1 MQIRHIF
8 CEIIS
13 RIKNTPR
20 TALFRHKQFSLQ
32 MNTNSLENAFNPDDL
47 EVTYRAL
54 RDSILQIY
62 QFGTKIAKEVNPD
75 NELQV
80 SWELGDTS
88 LMNWIS
94 DTHCYL
100 SRKGQKLQFLAR
112 PSKLEIISFSLEEGD
127 KLLICS
133 DSLRQN
139 LSDNEIDEILQES
152 QGSENSCQNLLKISN
167 INLGAADNTHN
178 IVVMEVI
185 NNQKVITPTPIV
197 ENKKTSSSSSKIKP
211 LWIILLFV
219 LLALGGVLSWLWFN
233 NTDFKKVFGGNTDN
247 VAIEDTLKFINN
259 DSLELAKANDT
270 ITKEFESEKN
280 ENISPEQKD
289 EFVNTPKKEFKPEN
303 ENFSNSENSFTEN
316 NTGSRK
322 SKSKKYKTNA
332 DGSNSSSR
340 SNSFDSAKEE
350 ENYNALVQQKERW
363 MIIKNDLQNT
373 LNSGNNAAAEKLK
386 NSARVL
392 ERIEKKLQESEKK
405 LGRN

>member
-1 MQIRHIF
+1 MD
-8 CEIIS
+8 
-13 RIKNTPR
+13 
-20 TALFRHKQFSLQ
+20 
-32 MNTNSLENAFNPDDL
+32 TNSLENALNPNDS
-47 EVTYRAL
+47 EATYRAL

-112 PSKLEIISFSLEEGD
+112 PSKLEIISFSLDEGD

-167 INLGAADNTHN
+167 VNHGAADNTHN

-197 ENKKTSSSSSKIKP
+197 ENKKSSNGSSKIKSS
-211 LWIILLFV
+211 WFILPFV
-219 LLALGGVLSWLWFN
+219 LLALGGVFSWLWVN
-233 NTDFKKVFGGNTDN
+233 NTLDLKNVFGGNTNN
-247 VAIEDTLKFINN
+247 VALEDTLKFINK

-270 ITKEFESEKN
+270 ITKEFESEKKEIETPN
-280 ENISPEQKD
+280 PEQKD
-289 EFVNTPKKEFKPEN
+289 DFVNTPKQDFKSES
-303 ENFSNSENSFTEN
+303 FSNSDNSFTEN
-316 NTGSRK
+316 TPANK
-322 SKSKKYKTNA
+322 KPKSKKSDANA
-332 DGSNSSSR
+332 ESQNASPRNSS
-340 SNSFDSAKEE
+340 FDPAKEE

-363 MIIKNDLQNT
+363 IIIKNDLQNT
-373 LNSGNNAAAEKLK
+373 LNAGNNAAAEKLK
-386 NSARVL
+386 NSERVL
-392 ERIEKKLQESEKK
+392 ERIEGKLQESGKK
-405 LGRN
+405 LGKN

>member
-1 MQIRHIF
+1 MD
-8 CEIIS
+8 
-13 RIKNTPR
+13 
-20 TALFRHKQFSLQ
+20 
-32 MNTNSLENAFNPDDL
+32 TNSLENALNPNDS
-47 EVTYRAL
+47 EATYRAL

-133 DSLRQN
+133 DSLRQK
-139 LSDNEIDEILQES
+139 LSDNEINEILRES

-167 INLGAADNTHN
+167 VNLGAADNTHN

-185 NNQKVITPTPIV
+185 NHQNVITPTPIK
-197 ENKKTSSSSSKIKP
+197 ENKKAKISSSIIKP

-219 LLALGGVLSWLWFN
+219 LFALGGVFSWLWFN
-233 NTDFKKVFGGNTDN
+233 NTDFKKVFSDNTDN
-247 VAIEDTLKFINN
+247 VALEDTLKFIYK
-259 DSLELAKANDT
+259 DSLDLAKANDT
-270 ITKEFESEKN
+270 ITKEFESEEN

-322 SKSKKYKTNA
+322 SKSKKSETNV

-340 SNSFDSAKEE
+340 SNSFDSVKEE

-386 NSARVL
+386 NSERVL

>member
-1 MQIRHIF
+1 MD
-8 CEIIS
+8 
-13 RIKNTPR
+13 
-20 TALFRHKQFSLQ
+20 
-32 MNTNSLENAFNPDDL
+32 TNSLENALNPNDS
-47 EVTYRAL
+47 EATYRAL

-112 PSKLEIISFSLEEGD
+112 PSKLEIISFSLDEGD

-167 INLGAADNTHN
+167 VNHGAAENTHN

-197 ENKKTSSSSSKIKP
+197 EDKKTGNSSSKIKP
-211 LWIILLFV
+211 IWFV
-219 LLALGGVLSWLWFN
+219 LPFALLALGGIFSWLWVN
-233 NTDFKKVFGGNTDN
+233 NTIDFKNVFSGYTNN
-247 VAIEDTLKFINN
+247 VALEDTLKFINK
-259 DSLELAKANDT
+259 DSLDLAKANDT
-270 ITKEFESEKN
+270 ITKEFESEKK
-280 ENISPEQKD
+280 ETITPEQKD
-289 EFVNTPKKEFKPEN
+289 DFVNTPKQEFKSEN
-303 ENFSNSENSFTEN
+303 ENFPNPDNSFTEN
-316 NTGSRK
+316 KSVNRK
-322 SKSKKYKTNA
+322 TKNKKTETNVE
-332 DGSNSSSR
+332 GSNSSSR
-340 SNSFDSAKEE
+340 SNSFDPAKEE

-363 MIIKNDLQNT
+363 IIIKNDLQNT
-373 LNSGNNAAAEKLK
+373 LNSGNSAAAEKLK
-386 NSARVL
+386 NSEKVL
-392 ERIEKKLQESEKK
+392 ERIENKLQESGKK
-405 LGRN
+405 LGKN